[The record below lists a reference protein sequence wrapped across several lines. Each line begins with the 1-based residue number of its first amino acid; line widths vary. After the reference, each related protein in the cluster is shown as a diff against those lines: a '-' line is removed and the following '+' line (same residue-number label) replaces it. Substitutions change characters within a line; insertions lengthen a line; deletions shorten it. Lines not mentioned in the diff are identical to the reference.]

1 MISSMTQLQTTT
13 NWLVPLRSW
22 NRLHRKACSLAE
34 CANLCDN
41 SFALAQPQ
49 PLIVAYDPLSS
60 HYPDI
65 KMHLIVN

>member
-41 SFALAQPQ
+41 SFALAQTQ
-49 PLIVAYDPLSS
+49 PLIVA
-60 HYPDI
+60 
-65 KMHLIVN
+65 